1 MSEELI
7 ASRKLIAKLRRELG
21 LEIISVGTAWNKAR
35 RKEVS
40 GKRIGFYKPR
50 FVKVGD
56 EWKYA
61 RKHDDSVSY
70 TVCDPMSIGRK
81 VGQSKLRKYY
91 AGQRK
96 AHACAKTDKIVVEL
110 GLSKE
115 DKLFLKRQAKAAKY
129 AF

>member
-1 MSEELI
+1 MSEELKALKQSI
-7 ASRKLIAKLRRELG
+7 STLRRELG
-21 LEIISVGTAWNKAR
+21 LEFITVGTAWNKAR

-40 GKRIGFYKPR
+40 GKRIAFYKPR

-61 RKHDDSVSY
+61 RKHDGNVSM
-70 TVCDPMSIGRK
+70 TVVDPMSIGRK

-91 AGQRK
+91 AGIRK
-96 AHACAKTDKIVVEL
+96 ARACAKTDKIVIEL